1 MSENKIKKAIIRED
15 LLSITKDY
23 RKAILLNQFIYWS
36 ERVSDAD
43 KFIEKENEIAKNN
56 GEVEREL
63 FYGWIYKT
71 AEELADEVMLGLSA
85 SQIRRYINDLVE
97 LGYISKRNNPKYKW
111 DRTLQYRV
119 NLVNIAKDLK
129 KNGFPLSDY
138 KIDIPDDENTNVHPC
153 TINNEPEENQSQS
166 GECAIPEITPE
177 NTNRDY
183 SPEITDYSYEDDEL
197 PFKIDDN
204 SEPSGSVFY
213 NSHNSESKDSDLHNS
228 HSYERGRRIS
238 MSLGSR
244 RKQDNSASLKDM
256 PARAK
261 EMAKEIVCEGEEVFV
276 EGVGQCVEYVV
287 GKYREK
293 NQTEHPHLKNETLR
307 KVVETM
313 LSSITILQDGD
324 LENPFNQVFYPLVS
338 YETSWRDRKKV
349 IDKYFDTDFR
359 EDCDYSLVHFTQG
372 NIITYVMQKCHI
384 GEDMEWF
391 YNEPIDLTGERYE

>member
-1 MSENKIKKAIIRED
+1 MGDTKIKKAVIRED

-56 GEVEREL
+56 GEAEREL

-97 LGYISKRNNPKYKW
+97 LGYLSKRNNPKYKW

-138 KIDIPDDENTNVHPC
+138 KIDIPDDENSNTHPC
-153 TINNEPEENQSQS
+153 VINDEPEENQSQS
-166 GECAIPEITPE
+166 SECAVPKITPK

-183 SPEITDYSYEDDEL
+183 NTENTSNSFSNE
-197 PFKIDDN
+197 KDN
-204 SEPSGSVFY
+204 SKETL
-213 NSHNSESKDSDLHNS
+213 ELHNS
-228 HSYERGRRIS
+228 PVPEKQETDSHIS
-238 MSLGSR
+238 MSLGV
-244 RKQDNSASLKDM
+244 KQKQSKEKPLKDM
-256 PARAK
+256 PTRV
-261 EMAKEIVCEGEEVFV
+261 KEIAESLVDDTELS
-276 EGVGQCVEYVV
+276 EGVQECISYFLENY
-287 GKYREK
+287 KRK
-293 NQTEHPHLKNETLR
+293 NRKEHLPLRNETLQS
-307 KVVETM
+307 VVEVM
-313 LSSITILQDGD
+313 LSSLTVPHDED
-324 LENPFNQVFYPLVS
+324 LGNMYQCIFYPLVS
-338 YETSWRDRKKV
+338 EASEWEDRKEV

-359 EDCDYSLVHFTQG
+359 EKCDYSLVHFTQRD
-372 NIITYVMQKCHI
+372 IITHVMQKCSI
-384 GEDMEWF
+384 GEDIYWF
-391 YNEPIDLTGERYE
+391 YSESVD

>member
-1 MSENKIKKAIIRED
+1 MGDTKIKKAVIRED

-56 GEVEREL
+56 GEAEREL

-97 LGYISKRNNPKYKW
+97 LGYLSKRNNPKYKW

-138 KIDIPDDENTNVHPC
+138 KIDIPDDENSNTHPC
-153 TINNEPEENQSQS
+153 VINDEPEENQSQS
-166 GECAIPEITPE
+166 SECAVPKITPK

-183 SPEITDYSYEDDEL
+183 NTENTSNSFSNE
-197 PFKIDDN
+197 KDN
-204 SEPSGSVFY
+204 SKETL
-213 NSHNSESKDSDLHNS
+213 ELHNS
-228 HSYERGRRIS
+228 PVPEKQETDSHIS
-238 MSLGSR
+238 MSLGV
-244 RKQDNSASLKDM
+244 KQKQSKEKPLKDM
-256 PARAK
+256 PTRV
-261 EMAKEIVCEGEEVFV
+261 KEIAESLVDDTELS
-276 EGVGQCVEYVV
+276 EGVQECISYFLENY
-287 GKYREK
+287 KRK
-293 NQTEHPHLKNETLR
+293 NRKEHLPLRNETLQS
-307 KVVETM
+307 M
-313 LSSITILQDGD
+313 LSSLTVPHDED
-324 LENPFNQVFYPLVS
+324 LGNMYQCIFYPLVS
-338 YETSWRDRKKV
+338 EASEWEDRKEV

-359 EDCDYSLVHFTQG
+359 EKCDYSLVHFTQRD
-372 NIITYVMQKCHI
+372 IITHVMQKCSI
-384 GEDMEWF
+384 GEDIYWF
-391 YNEPIDLTGERYE
+391 YSESVD